1 MIFFRF
7 LLVFLILGFF
17 PKVFAQ
23 DQAYAKYL
31 IDSLAS
37 PNLHGRGYVYKGD
50 SLAAAFVGSE
60 FIRLGLLPVFN
71 KGADY
76 FQPFSHTVNT
86 FPGEVSLKIGRN
98 KLIPGNDFIV
108 LPISGSLSKKGK
120 LVLLKKINQNNA
132 VQLLNDV
139 GLAPGGVLVIDCES
153 TEDYKAALN
162 ALPLCISRADAILLL
177 NPGKLTW
184 SVDSRMVE
192 GKAVFEVR
200 RESVFP
206 ALKSKPRI
214 SLNVENCLYPSYRSC
229 NVAGLIPGV
238 IKDTFLLVTAH
249 LDHLG
254 RMGSAVFPGANDNA
268 SGTAMMMDLAR
279 HYGIAEKPKYSLIFI
294 GFAAEE
300 AGLKGSR
307 FFVDNPPFPL
317 KNIRFVFNIDLMGGG
332 EIGSTVVNGSE
343 FPREF
348 NRLLDINSEKGLLGR
363 INKRGK
369 AANSDHY
376 WFSENGVPAFFM
388 YAEGGVTA
396 YHDVH
401 DTRDNLPLTKYAE
414 LFTLIRLFLDGF

>member
-1 MIFFRF
+1 MRSCRF
-7 LLVFLILGFF
+7 LFSFLILYAFSQ
-17 PKVFAQ
+17 VSAQ
-23 DQAYAKYL
+23 DQTYAKTL

-37 PNLHGRGYVYKGD
+37 PNLHGRGYVHTGD
-50 SLAAAFVGSE
+50 SLAAAFVRSE

-71 KGADY
+71 KGTDY
-76 FQPFSHTVNT
+76 FQPFSHAVNT
-86 FPGEVSLKIGRN
+86 FPGEVSLKIGRS
-98 KLIPGNDFIV
+98 KFVPGNDFIV
-108 LPISGSLSKKGK
+108 LPFSGSLSKKGK
-120 LVLLKKINQNNA
+120 FVLLEKVNKNNA
-132 VQLLNDV
+132 LQLLNDA
-139 GLAPGGVLVIDCES
+139 GLASGRVLVIDCES
-153 TEDYKAALN
+153 AEDYKAALS
-162 ALPLCISRADAILLL
+162 ALPLCLSRADAILLL

-184 SVDSRMVE
+184 SVDSRMIE
-192 GKAVFEVR
+192 GKAVFEAR
-200 RESVFP
+200 RELIFP
-206 ALKSKPRI
+206 MLKSKTR
-214 SLNVENCLYPSYRSC
+214 LGLHVENRFISSYRSC

-238 IKDTFLLVTAH
+238 ISDTFLLITAH
-249 LDHLG
+249 FDHLG

-307 FFVDNPPFPL
+307 FFVDNPPVPL
-317 KNIRFVFNIDLMGGG
+317 NQIRFVFNIDLMGGG
-332 EIGSTVVNGSE
+332 EIGSTVVNGTE

-348 NRLLDINSEKGLLGR
+348 DRLLDINSQKGLFGR

-401 DTRDNLPLTKYAE
+401 DTRENLPLTKYKE